1 MLLQM
6 LIIVISMGMLG
17 SLVPYN
23 VIDIDT
29 SWHTFA
35 SGYLLAQSEAIR
47 YHSGNEFVS
56 EDGQRMTFN
65 ASGNVPYPRTIH
77 FAHYDIVI
85 ELGGGRLVE
94 K

>member
-17 SLVPYN
+17 YLVPYN

-77 FAHYDIVI
+77 FAHHDIVI